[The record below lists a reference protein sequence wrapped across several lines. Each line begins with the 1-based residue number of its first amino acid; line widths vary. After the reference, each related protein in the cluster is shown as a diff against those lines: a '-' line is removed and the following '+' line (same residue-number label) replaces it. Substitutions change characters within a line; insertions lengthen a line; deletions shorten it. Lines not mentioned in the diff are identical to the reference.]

1 MSPIRNLMA
10 AAAIVCA
17 AESGA
22 SAEGLD
28 APSGE
33 ILLTVSGAVSVTN
46 DGDTAQFDIDML
58 RSLGET
64 SFTTSTP
71 WTDGPQTFTGVS
83 LKALLQALEL
93 ESGTLSATAIND
105 YAVDI
110 PVSDAVENGP
120 IVAFLRNGETMSVRD
135 KGPLWI
141 VYPYDSR
148 EEYRAEVIFSRS
160 IWQLDRIV
168 VSD

>member
-10 AAAIVCA
+10 AAAIVCTTV
-17 AESGA
+17 SGA
-22 SAEGLD
+22 FAEGLD

-33 ILLTVSGAVSVTN
+33 ILLTVSGAIAVTN

-71 WTDGPQTFTGVS
+71 WTDGQQTFTGVT
-83 LKALLQALEL
+83 LKALLEALEL

-120 IVAFLRNGETMSVRD
+120 IIAYLRNGETMSVRD

-148 EEYRAEVIFSRS
+148 EDYRAEVIFSRS

-168 VSD
+168 VSE